1 LPQQQRE
8 WLEQRAPRIAQRE
21 IVEVRDVRRPFESGR
36 PLTRRQ
42 LESFAFNYGVPMERW
57 LPTDAHQLVDDP
69 FLHDFTLRYPRG
81 AMLEPFPLLLRQL
94 EQLLRPV
101 APS

>member
-1 LPQQQRE
+1 
-8 WLEQRAPRIAQRE
+8 
-21 IVEVRDVRRPFESGR
+21 
-36 PLTRRQ
+36 
-42 LESFAFNYGVPMERW
+42 MERW

-101 APS
+101 APT